1 MTRPLVVAVLL
12 IALSVAAYAQSRRHG
27 HMRRG
32 AAPVSVVAEPWPNVS
47 GVRRASGGTYMTLTV
62 NSGDALDRQDKTVC
76 AWAAI
81 DSNDV
86 DYDGLAWR
94 QVGSGVGQEP
104 FYLLMDPLFY
114 CAGGA
119 QTWTFGIGQQGHGV
133 GATCDTFVNDLT
145 PQFVCGRYLH
155 SDTSTRG
162 EGSVFVNGVDATYRY
177 STGLAVPATP
187 GNEVPPTIAPITAE
201 MRVAGIRGGTGLGS
215 MDSLM
220 FFNCALTDAE
230 IRAVYCATGGTGA
243 TCNGIV
249 PRASTAVFGHSCFV
263 DLWRFDD
270 VADLGASYTGTH
282 DLTNGGNAE
291 AAPSLP

>member
-81 DSNDV
+81 DSHDV

-230 IRAVYCATGGTGA
+230 IRAVYCATGGSGA
-243 TCNGIV
+243 TCAGV
-249 PRASTAVFGHSCFV
+249 PARASAAVRSHPCYV
-263 DLWRFDD
+263 DSWLFDD
-270 VADLGASYTGTH
+270 PANLGASESGTR

-291 AAPSLP
+291 AAPALP